1 MHKKVNPKLINTP
14 FVIITIATLLGV
26 LLGHYTF
33 IEVNIAIISF
43 LISICGLAIFW
54 QQSKKMFSKTT
65 PFVILTI
72 LVFINFGIVL
82 VKIHN
87 LQNYSNHYS
96 NEINSKEIGK
106 TPIGIEFCIIE
117 RLKSTAYYDKY
128 IVSIRLIKNKATHGK
143 ILLRISKKSSINIL
157 DIGNIYL
164 SYATLKPITKPLN
177 PNQFDYARYL
187 RNQYILH
194 QITIQ
199 PNQLIYNEKKE
210 WSVYFLADQIRKKI
224 NENLSKYHFK
234 SKEFSVINALYLGQ
248 RQDMSQEI
256 FKDYRDAGAIHILA
270 VSGLHIGILLFI
282 IKLMLM
288 PLNRIK
294 KYGRKTK
301 LILSITL
308 LWSFAIIAGL
318 SPSVLR
324 AVTMFSFLAIGME
337 IRSKTSTYN
346 SLFISL
352 FLLVCSN
359 PLLIFSVSFQLSY
372 VAVFSI
378 LWIQPIIVNKY
389 KPRFYVT
396 KILWTI
402 FTVTIAAQ
410 LGLLPLSLFYF
421 HQFPLLFFVSNLIIL
436 PFLGIILGFGVFV
449 ILLALLNI
457 LPQFIANLFGNC
469 IDSMNTTIGWIA
481 QQEIFI
487 IKNISFSWSMLI
499 ASYLVIISFILVC
512 KQYKRMK
519 LYFMVSSIILI
530 ISIITYEKYRA
541 SRIEELILFHNQQN
555 TTLGIVENQK
565 IQLYS
570 KDSISMRT
578 TTFLLKNYLIKNQI
592 TLINSTIKLK
602 NVYLY
607 KKQTILILDSSDIYK
622 KLNLQPDVLILS
634 NSPKIHL
641 KRVINTL
648 KPKQI
653 VADGSNYRSYLD
665 RWEKSCTILKVP
677 FYRTDKEGAFII
689 KQ

>member
-26 LLGHYTF
+26 LLGYYTF

-106 TPIGIEFCIIE
+106 TPIGIEFCITE

-592 TLINSTIKLK
+592 TLIDSTIKLK